1 MKRRKNPFPGVNTV
15 KDRHGKLRYRLRRT
29 IRGRTVDTYLPGPY
43 GSPEFRAAYEEA
55 CEGARQAEHGVTEWE
70 VMAFLAH
77 RTAKEASRYTAAANR
92 AKLTSSGMAKL
103 GADPEQILS
112 NLPEGLDKRGP

>member
-1 MKRRKNPFPGVNTV
+1 M
-15 KDRHGKLRYRLRRT
+15 
-29 IRGRTVDTYLPGPY
+29 PGPY

-55 CEGARQAEHGVTEWE
+55 CEGARLAEHGTTEWE

-92 AKLTSSGMAKL
+92 ARLTTTGMAKL
-103 GADPEQILS
+103 GAEP
-112 NLPEGLDKRGP
+112 DKFCPTFPKGWANGVPNAMKYMRESEWVVTPTGIEPVSPP